1 MEQVALGLG
10 LKGNPGFREME
21 MRVGRECQAE
31 EMAQVTALGLKGDV
45 LEVKQVN
52 TAKEESN
59 SKFVWG
65 EKEERQETFQG
76 CEERLLEK

>member
-1 MEQVALGLG
+1 MEQVDLGLG
-10 LKGNPGFREME
+10 LQGNPGFREME

-31 EMAQVTALGLKGDV
+31 EMAQVKALGSKGDV
-45 LEVKQVN
+45 LEVKRVD
-52 TAKEESN
+52 TATKEVS

-65 EKEERQETFQG
+65 EKEERQETLQG